1 MSEPNLSSLTLQSLN
16 IIRQRL
22 LDLSKRN
29 QLLSYK
35 EKVRTI
41 YIVEPPI
48 ESLFDKL
55 VLENRSMTLMPQS
68 AEAVDKS
75 EPPKQ
80 IITTQLSNER
90 VPISGVI
97 DGDEP
102 IIVKSKKSS
111 EIYLQTWHAEENLE
125 QRGKKLAQ
133 ETRTAIEETG
143 NNLLYLAMGFLEWY
157 ESQQSQMVTRAP
169 LILIPVK
176 IERTYLARA
185 TTYNYVLSY
194 LDEEIETNISL
205 AEKLAND
212 FNLKLPEFTEDTA
225 PKQYLQAVAQVVEKM
240 PRWQVTA
247 EVRLDLFSFTKLLMY
262 KDLDDSSWP
271 ENARLSDNN
280 NIKQLLEG
288 KEKTVTAPTIE
299 AEKLQLDTNPLTDKT
314 PLVLDAD
321 SSQQAVI
328 MEALWNHANL
338 VVEGPPGT
346 GKSQT
351 IANLI
356 AAALSQNK
364 SVLFVAEKKAALE
377 VVRSRLDQVE
387 LGEFCLELHSHKG
400 QKSEIHRDLKTR
412 LEKQYLDVER
422 LERDQADLIAQKQ
435 QLLAY
440 SQLVETVVGP
450 NQEKIYE
457 VFWAV
462 ERLRG
467 DLAGERLRFEVTQPF
482 KISREEFND
491 KVTKLTDFGAQYQA
505 LSHQQVLQHWQGF
518 KPTKMWPGDEEDISH
533 RLSTLLDET
542 THYQNMLH
550 ELITT
555 TQFPLTANPTLDTL
569 QNGSQIDTTLLTNM
583 PTPIDSRIATAFL
596 ATDAMAQLK
605 QFQAAQKEYQ
615 QLLEQSAKILKQIEQ
630 SQLWRQTIAVASEQT
645 SDSMELVV
653 ENLEFWQPTAFWEMI
668 QPIADAAAQL
678 HYLGFS
684 NDSPNELAMLITQVD
699 KLDDELQSLLNNPDS
714 MAHFC
719 RFLTLRQLA
728 QQAPDDL
735 ILNKHPAHALESTQ
749 VLFQYAQPI
758 FAQLT
763 QQWQDFATL
772 FLLRKVPS
780 ADEIRTLADEWRKYR
795 DNWLAWFSADY
806 WRVRSALKSFFA
818 SAKLSQV
825 GLFEQLEQLATLKEK
840 IEQESERE
848 QYQQLFGPLFKGI
861 ETDWAH
867 LSRHLQWAQQ
877 LGPALGSASQAEELL
892 ATQPDPRNYLLKNTA
907 VIYEQWLRVAKVAEQ
922 LNVPVDSQL
931 PVHEFVEK
939 LFERRQ
945 LVAKLIAVLQQLPM
959 LTDQHIISLHG
970 ALQNLLTAQQ
980 LRLEQAENNWLKELL
995 IDQFQGIDSKVDN
1008 LITAAQ
1014 WILQASGH
1022 LSTPLLHWL
1031 VSEHPNEKNRSYQA
1045 LLQQNQTVISQLTA
1059 LSQQLA
1065 TFGEFTVEQWL
1076 QCGEQPGTLAQ
1087 LIETA
1092 KNSQA
1097 TVNALGGL
1105 ATFYYLKQ
1113 TIDAIGLSIITEAVI
1128 TQQIQPAHAPLHFKY
1143 TYYQSMARELMRQH
1157 AGLTTFAR
1165 TNYENLR
1172 HRFAQLDRK
1181 ILRRQRQ
1188 RIAYQIV
1195 QRSVPEGN
1203 CSGRV
1208 SSYTEKCLVEH
1219 ELNKKK
1225 RHISIRQLVR
1235 RATLALQAL
1244 KPCFMMSPLSVAQY
1258 LPPGQIQFDLLIM
1271 DEASQVRPEDALGAI
1286 ARAQQI
1292 VIVGDPKQL
1301 PPTPFFERLIH
1312 EEEEQPLETAL
1323 DGQES
1328 ILDLCL
1334 STYRKGRLRWHYRS
1348 AHESLIAFS
1357 NHHFYDNELI
1367 VFPAPVAKNE
1377 LYGVRRHY
1385 VEGANYL
1392 TGRNLKEAEAVVTAV
1407 VEHFKTSPHLSLG
1420 VATFN
1425 LKQQELINDLLEK
1438 RYKTDNWLEEQTK
1451 ATEATNEPFFIK
1463 NLENVQGDER
1473 DVIFVSTTYGPELE
1487 SRRVFQRFGPIA
1499 SELGWRRLNVIFT
1512 RAKKR
1517 LELFTSLHSSDII
1530 LSHDAKRGVRIL
1542 KMYLEYAETG
1552 RLPDYGSATG
1562 READSDFEIAV
1573 SRILHE
1579 YGYQTVPQVGVAGFR
1594 IDIGVCHP
1602 ANSDEYILGI
1612 ECDGATYHSAKSV
1625 RDRDRLRQEILE
1637 SKGWKIH
1644 RIWSTDWFK
1653 NREAEIGRLLE
1664 TLSTLTKKYNELTK

>member
-1 MSEPNLSSLTLQSLN
+1 MLTLQSLN

-41 YIVEPPI
+41 SIVEPSI
-48 ESLFDKL
+48 EVLFDKL
-55 VLENRSMTLMPQS
+55 VLENRSMTLVAQS
-68 AEAVDKS
+68 AEDAKQSDS
-75 EPPKQ
+75 QPPRQ
-80 IITTQLSNER
+80 IITTDVSHS
-90 VPISGVI
+90 PTSG
-97 DGDEP
+97 
-102 IIVKSKKSS
+102 KTKKSS
-111 EIYLQTWHAEENLE
+111 ELHTWHAEENLE
-125 QRGKKLAQ
+125 RRGKKLAQ

-143 NNLLYLAMGFLEWY
+143 NNLLYLALGFLEWY
-157 ESQQSQMVTRAP
+157 ESQQSQIVTRAP

-176 IERTYLARA
+176 IERTYLTRA

-212 FNLKLPEFTEDTA
+212 FNLKLPELTEDIA
-225 PKQYLQAVAQVVEKM
+225 PEQYLQAVAQVVEKM
-240 PRWQVTA
+240 PRWQVIA
-247 EVRLDLFSFTKLLMY
+247 DIRLDLFSFSKLLMY

-271 ENARLSDNN
+271 ENARLSDND

-288 KEKTVTAPTIE
+288 QEKTVTAPTID

-328 MEALWNHANL
+328 MEALWSQANL

-377 VVRSRLDQVE
+377 VVRSRLDQVD

-400 QKSEIHRDLKTR
+400 QKSEIHADLKTR
-412 LEKQYLDVER
+412 LEKQYLDVEH

-440 SQLVETVVGP
+440 SQLVETGVGP

-467 DLAGERLRFEVTQPF
+467 DLAGEKLRLEVTQPF
-482 KISREEFND
+482 QISREVFNH
-491 KVTKLTDFGAQYQA
+491 KVTQLTDFGAQYQA
-505 LSHQQVLQHWQGF
+505 LSSQQVIQAWRGF
-518 KPTKMWPGDEEDISH
+518 KPVKMWPGDEEEIADQLS
-533 RLSTLLDET
+533 RLLAEAVD
-542 THYQNMLH
+542 YQNMLH

-555 TQFPLTANPTLDTL
+555 TQCPLTTEPTLETL
-569 QNGSQIDTTLLTNM
+569 QQWSQIETTLLTHL
-583 PTPIDSRIATAFL
+583 PTPLDSRVATALL
-596 ATDAMAQLK
+596 ATDAMAQLT
-605 QFQAAQKEYQ
+605 QFQTDQKEYQ
-615 QLLEQSAKILKQIEQ
+615 QLLAESAKVLQQIAQ
-630 SQLWRQTIAVASEQT
+630 SQLWTVAGEQST
-645 SDSMELVV
+645 V
-653 ENLEFWQPTAFWEMI
+653 ESVDFWQQTAFWEMI
-668 QPIADAAAQL
+668 QPMADAAAQL

-684 NDSPNELAMLITQVD
+684 NDSPNELAMLITRVD

-714 MAHFC
+714 IADFG

-728 QQAPDDL
+728 EHAPDDL
-735 ILNKHPAHALESTQ
+735 ILNKHPAHAVEGTQ

-758 FAQLT
+758 FVQLS
-763 QQWQDFATL
+763 QQWQDLGKL
-772 FLLRKVPS
+772 FLLRKVPDAS
-780 ADEIRTLADEWRKYR
+780 EIRTLADEWRKYR
-795 DNWLAWFSADY
+795 DNWLAWLSADY
-806 WRVRSALKSFFA
+806 WRVRSALKSFFGA
-818 SAKLSQV
+818 IKFNDV
-825 GLFEQLEQLATLKEK
+825 GLFEQLEQLAMLKAK

-867 LSRHLQWAQQ
+867 LSAHLQWAQQ
-877 LGPALGSASQAEELL
+877 LGQAFGSASQAEDLL
-892 ATQPDPRNYLLKNTA
+892 ANQADPRNYLLKSTA

-922 LNVPVDSQL
+922 LNVPLDSQL
-931 PVHEFVEK
+931 PVHEFVKK
-939 LFERRQ
+939 LLARRQ
-945 LVAKLIAVLQQLPM
+945 LVVELIAVLQQLPM
-959 LTDQHIISLHG
+959 LTDQHLISLHG
-970 ALQNLLTAQQ
+970 AFQNLLTARQ
-980 LRLEQAENNWLKELL
+980 LRFTQADNRWLKELL
-995 IDQFQGIDSKVDN
+995 VEKFQGIDSDVSH
-1008 LITAAQ
+1008 LITVAQ
-1014 WILQASGH
+1014 WITALQTSGL

-1031 VSEHPNEKNRSYQA
+1031 VSDQPSERCRHYQA
-1045 LLQQNQTVISQLTA
+1045 LLQQNQSVLHQLTV
-1059 LSQQLA
+1059 LEEQLA
-1065 TFGEFTVEQWL
+1065 TFGAFTMAQWL
-1076 QCGEQPGTLAQ
+1076 ECDGPSCTLTQ
-1087 LIETA
+1087 LIEIA

-1097 TVNALGGL
+1097 TVNALGSL
-1105 ATFYYLKQ
+1105 ATFYDLKQ
-1113 TIDAIGLSIITEAVI
+1113 MLDNIELSVITEAVI
-1128 TQQIQPAHAPLHFKY
+1128 AQQIQPTHAPLHFKY
-1143 TYYQSMARELMRQH
+1143 TYYQTMARELMRQH
-1157 AGLTTFAR
+1157 SALTTFTR
-1165 TNYENLR
+1165 TSYENLR
-1172 HRFAQLDRK
+1172 QRFAQLDRK
-1181 ILRRQRQ
+1181 ILQLQRQ

-1195 QRSVPEGN
+1195 QGAVPEGN

-1208 SSYTEKCLVEH
+1208 SSYTEKCLLEH

-1377 LYGVRRHY
+1377 FYGVRRHY
-1385 VEGANYL
+1385 VEGAHYL
-1392 TGRNLKEAEAVVTAV
+1392 TGRNLQEAEAVVAAV
-1407 VEHFKTSPHLSLG
+1407 AAHFKASPHLSLG

-1425 LKQQELINDLLEK
+1425 IKQQELINDLLEK
-1438 RYKTDNWLEEQTK
+1438 HYKTDTWLAEQTK

-1473 DVIFVSTTYGPELE
+1473 DVIFVSTTYGPEPE

-1517 LELFTSLHSSDII
+1517 LELFTSLHSSDIM
-1530 LSHDAKRGVRIL
+1530 LSHDAKRGVKIL

-1552 RLPDYGSATG
+1552 RLPDYGYATG

-1602 ANSDEYILGI
+1602 ANANEYILGI
-1612 ECDGATYHSAKSV
+1612 ECDGASYHSAKSV

-1664 TLSTLTKKYNELTK
+1664 TLSTF